1 MQLSYDAETH
11 EVRFSLPENLD
22 GSLFGEGEYTLEVL
36 RGKLSRIKL
45 NERDL
50 ETVQE
55 AELQISA
62 E

>member
-1 MQLSYDAETH
+1 
-11 EVRFSLPENLD
+11 
-22 GSLFGEGEYTLEVL
+22 VL

-50 ETVQE
+50 ETVLE
-55 AELQISA
+55 TELQISA